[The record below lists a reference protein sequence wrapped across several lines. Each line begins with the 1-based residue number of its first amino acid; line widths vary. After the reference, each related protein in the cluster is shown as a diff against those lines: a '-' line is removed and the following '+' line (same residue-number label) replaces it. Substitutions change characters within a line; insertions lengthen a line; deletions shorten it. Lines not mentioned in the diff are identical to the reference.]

1 MILELEFADPARWR
15 TWLARNHRTSEGV
28 WLRIRKKG
36 APHRSVTYAEAL
48 DEALCFGWIDGQK
61 KSLDAQAFLQ
71 KFTPRRPR
79 SIWSKRNIEHCE
91 RLIAAGKMEASGQA
105 QIDAAKA
112 DRRWGQA
119 YDPPSRAAPPEDLVR
134 ALARNRRAREFFE
147 TLDRANRYAI
157 TWRLQTA
164 KRPETRARR
173 LETFVEML
181 ASGRKIHP

>member
-1 MILELEFADPARWR
+1 MEPAG
-15 TWLARNHRTSEGV
+15 L
-28 WLRIRKKG
+28 
-36 APHRSVTYAEAL
+36 
-48 DEALCFGWIDGQK
+48 
-61 KSLDAQAFLQ
+61 
-71 KFTPRRPR
+71 
-79 SIWSKRNIEHCE
+79 
-91 RLIAAGKMEASGQA
+91 A

-112 DRRWGQA
+112 DGRWGQA
-119 YDPPSRAAPPEDLVR
+119 YDPPSRAAPPDDLVR